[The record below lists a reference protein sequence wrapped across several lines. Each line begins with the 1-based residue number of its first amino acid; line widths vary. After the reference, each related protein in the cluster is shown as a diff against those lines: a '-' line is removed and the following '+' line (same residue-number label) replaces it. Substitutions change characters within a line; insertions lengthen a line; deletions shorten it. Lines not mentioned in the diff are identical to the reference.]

1 MCNSR
6 YLTRQV
12 ADTGWHLVGHSAA
25 ASELSG
31 TAGSQA
37 LHDGDDVFGV
47 GPTGAEEASQLVA
60 SAFGDGLAVDEDLE
74 LSKVTWLDGHVD
86 IKALFDDGGETRR
99 AFLVASSGAV
109 TDLDVHDAS
118 KGVGVSDATA
128 FSRRAGIRDL
138 HPLDHRQPVHATQD
152 LAKCD
157 RNCPVMS
164 HLFSIVVRSDTD
176 YHSSC
181 TSPSLGTWI
190 TRPSPSGR
198 SGSCSECNTA
208 VVQLPMLL

>member
-1 MCNSR
+1 M
-6 YLTRQV
+6 
-12 ADTGWHLVGHSAA
+12 VGHSAA

-31 TAGSQA
+31 TAGSQP
-37 LHDGDDVFGV
+37 LHELGDDVFGV
-47 GPTGAEEASQLVA
+47 EPTGAEEASQLVA

-74 LSKVTWLDGHVD
+74 LSKFTWLDGHVD

-118 KGVGVSDATA
+118 KGVGV
-128 FSRRAGIRDL
+128 
-138 HPLDHRQPVHATQD
+138 LDATQD

-176 YHSSC
+176 YH
-181 TSPSLGTWI
+181 
-190 TRPSPSGR
+190 TR
-198 SGSCSECNTA
+198 TDH
-208 VVQLPMLL
+208 

>member
-1 MCNSR
+1 M
-6 YLTRQV
+6 
-12 ADTGWHLVGHSAA
+12 VGHSAA
-25 ASELSG
+25 ASELSR

-37 LHDGDDVFGV
+37 LHELGDDVFGV

-74 LSKVTWLDGHVD
+74 LSFVTRLDGHVD

-128 FSRRAGIRDL
+128 FITDGVTVVPTYKKPFD
-138 HPLDHRQPVHATQD
+138 V
-152 LAKCD
+152 LAKRPPD
-157 RNCPVMS
+157 DEWRS
-164 HLFSIVVRSDTD
+164 QRELIRTASDVV
-176 YHSSC
+176 
-181 TSPSLGTWI
+181 
-190 TRPSPSGR
+190 
-198 SGSCSECNTA
+198 A
-208 VVQLPMLL
+208 VLMAA